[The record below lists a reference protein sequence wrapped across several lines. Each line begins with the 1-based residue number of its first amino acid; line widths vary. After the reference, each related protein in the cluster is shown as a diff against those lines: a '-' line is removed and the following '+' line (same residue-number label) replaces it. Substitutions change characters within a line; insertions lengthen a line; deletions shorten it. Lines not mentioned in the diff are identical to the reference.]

1 MISST
6 VEKARPRREPLFSFS
21 LPIAAVA
28 AIAALGVLLLGV
40 YPTPIIDSAYT
51 AILGLVR

>member
-1 MISST
+1 M
-6 VEKARPRREPLFSFS
+6 RPLPRREPVFRFS

-40 YPTPIIDSAYT
+40 YPTPVLDAAYT